1 MKKHVLC
8 VATLAICLSACVSLP
23 TSQAAGVSYAATP
36 STWPAETACLNPA
49 KPRGIAKEIMVGSMM
64 TIAIAGGDKAISD
77 DDWRSFDPGFGNTKN
92 SDRHLLFQRSCFSR
106 SPSRPSTCTG
116 DDCRDIVEVGG
127 HTWVALSKVE
137 AADCWPNASAC
148 AATGAHEGGLFVVVT
163 RKCHELV
170 FEGSVRMLRGPH
182 GESAVMHA
190 TADGHPTLDVQLPP
204 GWTLQEETL
213 SEPLV
218 VHPFGGGD
226 ACFYNIIRD
235 HRLQSY
241 HQLSYATSVYP

>member
-1 MKKHVLC
+1 MKNRVLC
-8 VATLAICLSACVSLP
+8 AATLVMCLSACVSLP

-36 STWPAETACLNPA
+36 STWPTETACLNPA
-49 KPRGIAKEIMVGSMM
+49 KPRDIAKEIMVGSMM
-64 TIAIAGGDKAISD
+64 TVAIAGGDKSISD
-77 DDWRSFDPGFGNTKN
+77 DDWRTFDPGFGNTKN

-106 SPSRPSTCTG
+106 SPSRGSTCVG
-116 DDCRDIVEVGG
+116 DDCREIVNVGG
-127 HTWVALSKVE
+127 HSWVALSKID

-148 AATGAHEGGLFVVVT
+148 VATGAREGGLFVVVT

-170 FEGSVRMLRGPH
+170 FEGAVNMLRGPQ
-182 GESAVMHA
+182 GEVAVMHA
-190 TADGHPTLDVQLPP
+190 TADGHPTLDVRLPE
-204 GWTLQEETL
+204 GWTLRQETL
-213 SEPLV
+213 AEPLV

-241 HQLSYATSVYP
+241 HQISYAKAVYP